1 MTSAGRFAPSAF
13 LQTLFASARQRETH
27 MSEKIKAMLEQRVK
41 LVADSRK
48 ILEKAEAE
56 KRPLN
61 AAEEENWAKVNA
73 DIDGLKDQADRL
85 AAPGKHEG
93 ELDVSRG
100 RETRGDDPA
109 KGEPDAKSS
118 EEHTSEL
125 QSHLHL
131 QTL

>member
-13 LQTLFASARQRETH
+13 FQNLFASARQRETH
-27 MSEKIKAMLEQRVK
+27 MSEKIKALLEQRVK

-85 AAPGKHEG
+85 PALAKHEG

-100 RETRGDDPA
+100 PGARGGGP
-109 KGEPDAKSS
+109 G
-118 EEHTSEL
+118 
-125 QSHLHL
+125 
-131 QTL
+131 